1 MNLVAY
7 VAKLRNLKV
16 LSKESQ
22 ANKRGSE
29 AHWNPES
36 KTRVK
41 NVRMA
46 MLELRK
52 KRKENARDAGFNPDS
67 DELTKSLANM
77 QSKQASDRAHRS
89 ETNGSS
95 KSKIN

>member
-7 VAKLRNLKV
+7 VAKLRILKV

-36 KTRVK
+36 KIRVK

-46 MLELRK
+46 MLELR
-52 KRKENARDAGFNPDS
+52 
-67 DELTKSLANM
+67 
-77 QSKQASDRAHRS
+77 
-89 ETNGSS
+89 
-95 KSKIN
+95 